1 MPMQNYLDMEVEVLD
16 SYRLLGKDVLPV
28 NSFSSLV
35 PEVFYF
41 NENQQQLLQDF
52 FENRIKIELTHA
64 AAEFLSTVKEENNK
78 RAAELRAIA
87 EENIRQRLLAIHN
100 HMNRHGASYDSMNQI
115 YATIEEG
122 DKGRRPLINHQDT
135 N

>member
-52 FENRIKIELTHA
+52 FENRIEIELTHA
-64 AAEFLSTVKEENNK
+64 AAELLSTVKEENNK

-100 HMNRHGASYDSMNQI
+100 HMNRQGSNYVSLNQI
-115 YATIEEG
+115 YSSIEMEQG
-122 DKGRRPLINHQDT
+122 DVHKSGSV
-135 N
+135 